1 MLGAAVTDLGPEE
14 NTVREDGV
22 ERALVEVRL
31 ANFPIKLMILVDNGD
46 VMNNRLTHFRD
57 GLTAMLQ
64 ALPENQV
71 LSILT
76 LARQPGCLGSC
87 LATSCSP
94 SGSAPRA
101 FCTCVSRS
109 DRLGAGSGTVSASEL
124 VSEGRERSGA

>member
-64 ALPENQV
+64 ALPENQSSVDSHPRPAAGMFGQLPGNV
-71 LSILT
+71 L
-76 LARQPGCLGSC
+76 LA
-87 LATSCSP
+87 
-94 SGSAPRA
+94 
-101 FCTCVSRS
+101 F
-109 DRLGAGSGTVSASEL
+109 RLGP
-124 VSEGRERSGA
+124 